1 MKRRITAIAFLVAL
15 AIPAAAGAASWP
27 TIEPTSVEYPNL
39 ALTADK
45 NEVAVEGIAAPGD
58 RNTGPVAGV
67 SVATD
72 SSTGHGAG
80 RVLDV
85 DMVI

>member
-1 MKRRITAIAFLVAL
+1 MKGRMTAIAFLVAL

-39 ALTADK
+39 ALTAGK

-58 RNTGPVAGV
+58 HNTVQVAGV
-67 SVATD
+67 SVTRD
-72 SSTGHGAG
+72 SSTGQG
-80 RVLDV
+80 
-85 DMVI
+85 